1 MKSKPLGFTLIEL
14 LVVIAIIAI
23 LAALIFPVLGKIR
36 QSANNAACLS
46 NLRQLGVGF
55 AAYAGENNGTY
66 PAPIVSSPSQE
77 RWSTAAMFKQI
88 YGDAAFQ
95 EMRSA
100 GVTWQR
106 MLQYPSAANV
116 ANYSGPIPKNVFCC
130 PAHNIAKAV
139 EAGLSN
145 STLSVSWGY
154 AMNTLLPD
162 GTLPPSDVLPKRLL
176 SIQKPS
182 QTMLLLEASQSSIT
196 PTNPSHLQNVQTT
209 AKVRHGGKANVLYCD
224 GHIQTI
230 VATEL
235 PDKSD
240 RTFWYGE

>member
-14 LVVIAIIAI
+14 LVVIAIIGI
-23 LAALIFPVLGKIR
+23 LTALIFPVLGKIR
-36 QSANNAACLS
+36 QSANNAACLN
-46 NLRQLGVGF
+46 NLKQLGIGF
-55 AAYAGENNGTY
+55 AGYASDNNAMY
-66 PAPIVSSPSQE
+66 PAPVVNSPSQE
-77 RWSTAAMFKQI
+77 RWSTDAIFKQI
-88 YGDAAFQ
+88 YGVAVFQ

-100 GVTWQR
+100 GVLWQR

-130 PAHNIAKAV
+130 PSHSIAKAI

-145 STLSVSWGY
+145 QNLSTSWGY
-154 AMNTLLPD
+154 AMNVMLPD
-162 GTLPPSDVLPKRLL
+162 GSPSPSDILPKRLL

-224 GHIQTI
+224 GHIQPI